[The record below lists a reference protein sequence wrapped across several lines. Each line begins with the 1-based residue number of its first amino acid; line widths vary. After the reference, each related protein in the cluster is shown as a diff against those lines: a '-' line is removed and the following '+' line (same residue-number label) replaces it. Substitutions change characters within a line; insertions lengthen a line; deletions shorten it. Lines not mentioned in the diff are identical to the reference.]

1 MLFFYPNF
9 LKNIYPIFI
18 IVGILFLYSC
28 TGSKKYF
35 KVAEKL
41 EKQGL
46 VNEAADYYLES
57 LQRKPT
63 NVDARVKLKS
73 VGQKHV
79 SNLSSDFFRNYN
91 TQQIE
96 SSLESFEKLKDFTSK
111 TAALNVVM
119 DYPKSYEDDY
129 QKAVETYCSKNYNF
143 AYNMVNQ
150 KKYSDA
156 LTYITNIKKYNPNYK
171 TTQQLEITSICEP
184 LYQSAILSL
193 ENKNYAGAL
202 ISLSRIKTKTENYKD
217 YKELYDLSSAEQLKS
232 FILIQPKNSTDNSE
246 KEIEDYL
253 FNNFTQVAL
262 QKLSGIK
269 LINNTPFDE
278 TTSASSDLLGSA
290 SNVDLIQAIRKAT
303 GADFFYTFDISNK
316 KELNNGPLKSTFIG
330 YNEVK
335 TRKND
340 TLVITEYQP
349 VSYNVVKASRTYSY
363 DYKYKIINAFS
374 NQIVSTQTQN
384 MNTQDAMEY
393 NEFTKSFNGNINN
406 LYPYNPQQTA
416 PIAQYNPRNWRGM
429 FSAKNTLKP
438 FSDLKTETDNKTIN
452 FFTNSVTNNIK

>member
-9 LKNIYPIFI
+9 LKKIYSIFI
-18 IVGILFLYSC
+18 FIGLIVICSC
-28 TGSKKYF
+28 NGSKKYF
-35 KVAEKL
+35 KAAERL

-46 VNEAADYYLES
+46 VNEAAEYYLES

-63 NVDARVKLKS
+63 SVEARVKLKN
-73 VGQKHV
+73 VGQKYT
-79 SNLSSDFFRNYN
+79 SNLASDFFRNYN
-91 TQQIE
+91 TQQVE
-96 SSLESFEKLKDFTSK
+96 SSLESFEKLKGFTSK

-129 QKAVETYCSKNYNF
+129 QKSVETYCSKNYNL
-143 AYNMVNQ
+143 AYSMVNQ
-150 KKYSDA
+150 KKYNEA
-156 LTYITNIKKYNPNYK
+156 LTFITNIKKYNQNYK

-184 LYQSAILSL
+184 LYQSAVSSI

-202 ISLSRIKTKTENYKD
+202 VSLSRIKSKTENYKD
-217 YKELYDLSSAEQLKS
+217 YKELYDLSTAQQLKS
-232 FILIQPKNSTDNSE
+232 FILIQPKSSTDNAE

-262 QKLSGIK
+262 QKFSGIK
-269 LINNTPFDE
+269 LINNTPFE
-278 TTSASSDLLGSA
+278 ETSASSDLLGSA

-303 GADFFYTFDISNK
+303 GADFFYTYDISNK
-316 KELNNGPLKSTFIG
+316 KETNNGPLKSSFIC

-340 TLVITEYQP
+340 TLVIVEYQP
-349 VSYNVVKASRTYSY
+349 VSYNLVKASRTYSY
-363 DYKYKIINAFS
+363 EYKYKIINAFS

-384 MNTQDAMEY
+384 MNSQDAMEY
-393 NEFTKSFNGNINN
+393 NEFGKGFNGNINN

-416 PIAQYNPRNWRGM
+416 PATQYNPRNWRAL
-429 FSAKNTLKP
+429 FSAKNTLKS
-438 FSDLKTETDNKTIN
+438 FSDLKSETDNKTIN

>member
-1 MLFFYPNF
+1 M
-9 LKNIYPIFI
+9 KNSYSIFI
-18 IVGILFLYSC
+18 LILFLC
-28 TGSKKYF
+28 GCNGSKKYF
-35 KVAEKL
+35 KAAERL

-46 VNEAADYYLES
+46 VNEAAEYYLES

-63 NVDARVKLKS
+63 SVEARVKLKN
-73 VGQKHV
+73 VGQKYA

-91 TQQIE
+91 TQQVE
-96 SSLESFEKLKDFTSK
+96 SSLESFEKLKSFTSK
-111 TAALNVVM
+111 TAALNVIM
-119 DYPKSYEDDY
+119 DYPKSYEEDY
-129 QKAVETYCSKNYNF
+129 QKAIETYCAKNYNL

-150 KKYSDA
+150 KKYNEA
-156 LTYITNIKKYNPNYK
+156 LTYVTNIKKYNQNYK
-171 TTQQLEITSICEP
+171 TTQQLEITSTCEP
-184 LYQSAILSL
+184 LYQSAVSSI

-202 ISLSRIKTKTENYKD
+202 VSLSRIKAKTENYKD
-217 YKELYDLSSAEQLKS
+217 YKELYDLSTAQQLKS
-232 FILIQPKNSTDNSE
+232 FILIQPKSSTDNAE

-262 QKLSGIK
+262 QKFSGIK
-269 LINNTPFDE
+269 LINNTPFE
-278 TTSASSDLLGSA
+278 ETSASSDLLGSA

-303 GADFFYTFDISNK
+303 GADFFYTYDVSNK
-316 KELNNGPLKSTFIG
+316 KEINNGPLKSSFIG

-340 TLVITEYQP
+340 TLVIVEYQP
-349 VSYNVVKASRTYSY
+349 VSYNLVKASRTYSY
-363 DYKYKIINAFS
+363 EYKYKIINAFS

-384 MNTQDAMEY
+384 MNSQDAMEY
-393 NEFTKSFNGNINN
+393 NEFGKGFNGNINN

-416 PIAQYNPRNWRGM
+416 PAAQYNPRNWRGM

-438 FSDLKTETDNKTIN
+438 FSDLKSETDTKTIN

>member
-1 MLFFYPNF
+1 
-9 LKNIYPIFI
+9 LKNIYSIFI
-18 IVGILFLYSC
+18 LILFLYGC
-28 TGSKKYF
+28 NGSKKYF
-35 KVAEKL
+35 KAAERL

-46 VNEAADYYLES
+46 VNEAAEYYLES

-63 NVDARVKLKS
+63 SVEARVKLKN
-73 VGQKHV
+73 VGQKYA

-91 TQQIE
+91 TQQVE
-96 SSLESFEKLKDFTSK
+96 SSLESFEKLKNFTSK
-111 TAALNVVM
+111 TAALNVIM
-119 DYPKSYEDDY
+119 DYPKSYEEDY
-129 QKAVETYCSKNYNF
+129 QKAIETYCSKNYNL
-143 AYNMVNQ
+143 AYSMVNQ
-150 KKYSDA
+150 KKYNDA
-156 LTYITNIKKYNPNYK
+156 LTYITNIKKYNPNFK

-184 LYQSAILSL
+184 LYQSAVASI

-202 ISLSRIKTKTENYKD
+202 VSLARIKTKTENYKD
-217 YKELYDLSSAEQLKS
+217 YKELYDLSNAQQLKS
-232 FILIQPKNSTDNSE
+232 FILIQPKNSTDNAE

-262 QKLSGIK
+262 QKLSSIK
-269 LINNTPFDE
+269 LINNTPFEE
-278 TTSASSDLLGSA
+278 TSTSSDLLGSA

-303 GADFFYTFDISNK
+303 GADFFYTYDVSNK
-316 KELNNGPLKSTFIG
+316 KEINNGPLKSSFIS

-340 TLVITEYQP
+340 TLVIIEYQP
-349 VSYNVVKASRTYSY
+349 VAYNLVKASRTYSY

-384 MNTQDAMEY
+384 MNSQDAMEY
-393 NEFTKSFNGNINN
+393 NEFTKGFNGNINN

-416 PIAQYNPRNWRGM
+416 PAAQYNPRNWRAM
-429 FSAKNTLKP
+429 FSAKNTLKA
-438 FSDLKTETDNKTIN
+438 FSDLKSETDNKTIN